1 MATQASEGLL
11 ENVWAN
17 FICSNT
23 PATCTSDHEE
33 PNKMPITVPN
43 WDELPHLGGDGDLA
57 VLQRLPSL
65 GRWMSMGAECW
76 EGLLDGIV
84 ASDSVK
90 ETSPQVSA
98 GTTASTSSV
107 EQKASPKEEKKAVAT
122 RQYRGVRKRPWGKYA
137 AEIRDTSRKGARVW
151 LGTFLTAE
159 EAAMAYDKAALRMRG
174 SRAHLNFP
182 LEMVVGALESTE
194 ENYNYNPRRRTTR
207 EWKTDDQMPT
217 EPSARKRTANIEGGL
232 GHQTDVVELYDLGDD
247 YLEDLMCSLL

>member
-23 PATCTSDHEE
+23 PATCNSDHEE
-33 PNKMPITVPN
+33 SNKMPITVPN

-76 EGLLDGIV
+76 EGLLDGII

-107 EQKASPKEEKKAVAT
+107 EQKASPKDKKAAAT

-137 AEIRDTSRKGARVW
+137 AEIRDTSRKGVRVW

-182 LEMVVGALESTE
+182 LEMVVRASECTE
-194 ENYNYNPRRRTTR
+194 EENYNPRRRTTR
-207 EWKTDDQMPT
+207 EWNTDNQMST
-217 EPSARKRTANIEGGL
+217 ESSATKRSARGL
-232 GHQTDVVELYDLGDD
+232 GHQTDVVELYDLGED